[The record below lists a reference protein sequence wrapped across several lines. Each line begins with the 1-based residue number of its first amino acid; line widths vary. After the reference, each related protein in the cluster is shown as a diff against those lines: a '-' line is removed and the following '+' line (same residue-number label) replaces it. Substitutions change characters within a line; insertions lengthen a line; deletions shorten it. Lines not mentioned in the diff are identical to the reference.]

1 MVKDYFYNHSIETV
15 SVLVFLILLRWV
27 LILVTRRFAKKFER
41 VEHRTGLIVKHINY
55 ATIFLLVLSIIL
67 IWGVDFKNFGS
78 VILSVFAVI
87 GIGFFAQWSI
97 LSNIT
102 SGIIMFFIFPYKI
115 GDYIKVHDKEHNY
128 EGIIDDIKT
137 FHLIIKTEKGET
149 ITYPNSL
156 MLQKGVSVLKPEELG
171 LVDQLFHP
179 EILEDEEK
187 KEDDK
192 NVKEQPID

>member
-1 MVKDYFYNHSIETV
+1 MMLKDYFISHGIQTLCV
-15 SVLVFLILLRWV
+15 VVFLVLLRWA
-27 LILVTRRFAKKFER
+27 LILVTRRFARKFER

-55 ATIFLLVLSIIL
+55 ATIFLLLLSAIL

-115 GDYIKVHDKEHNY
+115 GDYIKVHDKEHDY
-128 EGIIDDIKT
+128 QGIIDDIKT
-137 FHLIIKTEKGET
+137 FHLIIKTDKGET

-156 MLQKGVSVLKPEELG
+156 ILQKGVSVLKPDEMNM
-171 LVDQLFHP
+171 VDELFHP
-179 EILEDEEK
+179 EIV
-187 KEDDK
+187 EDDK
-192 NVKEQPID
+192 NVKEHPID

>member
-1 MVKDYFYNHSIETV
+1 MVKDYFYNHGIQTV
-15 SVLVFLILLRWV
+15 SVLVFLVLLRWV
-27 LILVTRRFAKKFER
+27 LVLATRRAAKKFER

-55 ATIFLLVLSIIL
+55 ATLFLIFLSIVM

-78 VILSVFAVI
+78 VILSIFAVI

-115 GDYIKVHDKEHNY
+115 GDYIKIHDKEHQY

-137 FHLIIKTEKGET
+137 FHIILKTEKGET

-156 MLQKGVSVLKPEELG
+156 ILQKGVSVLKPDEMN

-179 EILEDEEK
+179 EIIDEEDK
-187 KEDDK
+187 KEEDK

>member
-1 MVKDYFYNHSIETV
+1 MLENYFYNHGIQTV
-15 SVLVFLILLRWV
+15 CV
-27 LILVTRRFAKKFER
+27 LIFLLLFRYILITVTRRFARKFER

-55 ATIFLLVLSIIL
+55 ATIFLLILSIIL

-78 VILSVFAVI
+78 VLLSVFAVI
-87 GIGFFAQWSI
+87 GVGFFAQWSI

-137 FHLIIKTEKGET
+137 FHVIIKTDKGET

-156 MLQKGVSVLKPEELG
+156 ILQKGVSVLKPEEMDM
-171 LVDQLFHP
+171 VDSLFHP
-179 EILEDEEK
+179 ETIDEDSER
-187 KEDDK
+187 DK

>member
-1 MVKDYFYNHSIETV
+1 MMLKDYFISHGIQTLCV
-15 SVLVFLILLRWV
+15 VVFLVLLRWA
-27 LILVTRRFAKKFER
+27 LILVTRRFARKFER

-55 ATIFLLVLSIIL
+55 ATIFLLLLSAIL

-102 SGIIMFFIFPYKI
+102 SGIIMFFIFPH
-115 GDYIKVHDKEHNY
+115 DYQ
-128 EGIIDDIKT
+128 GIIDDIKT
-137 FHLIIKTEKGET
+137 FHLIIKTDKGET

-156 MLQKGVSVLKPEELG
+156 ILQKGVSVLKPDEMDM
-171 LVDQLFHP
+171 VDELFHP
-179 EILEDEEK
+179 EMV
-187 KEDDK
+187 EDDK
-192 NVKEQPID
+192 NVKEHPID

>member
-1 MVKDYFYNHSIETV
+1 MSEYFYIHGIQSICIIA
-15 SVLVFLILLRWV
+15 VLVILRW
-27 LILVTRRFAKKFER
+27 ILMVVTKRFARKFER

-55 ATIFLLVLSIIL
+55 ATIFLLVLSLVIT
-67 IWGVDFKNFGS
+67 WGVDFKNFGS
-78 VILSVFAVI
+78 VLLSVFAVI

-115 GDYIKVHDKEHNY
+115 GDYIKVHDKEHKY

-137 FHLIIKTEKGET
+137 FHIIIKTEKGET

-156 MLQKGVSVLKPEELG
+156 ILQKGVSVLKPDEMD

-179 EILEDEEK
+179 EINEEEAK

-192 NVKEQPID
+192 NVKEHPID

>member
-1 MVKDYFYNHSIETV
+1 MAKEYFYNHGIETAC
-15 SVLVFLILLRWV
+15 VLIFLLLLRWI
-27 LILVTRRFAKKFER
+27 LIIVTRRFARKFER
-41 VEHRTGLIVKHINY
+41 VEHRTGLIVKHVNY
-55 ATIFLLVLSIIL
+55 ATLFLMVLSVIL

-115 GDYIKVHDKEHNY
+115 GDYIKIHDKEHLF
-128 EGIIDDIKT
+128 EGIIDDIRT
-137 FHLIIKTEKGET
+137 FHIIIKTEKGET

-156 MLQKGVSVLKPEELG
+156 MLQKGVSVLKPEEMDMVG
-171 LVDQLFHP
+171 ELFHP
-179 EILEDEEK
+179 GLTEEEK
-187 KEDDK
+187 DDK
-192 NVKEQPID
+192 NVKEQPTD

>member
-1 MVKDYFYNHSIETV
+1 MLKDYFISHGIQTLCV
-15 SVLVFLILLRWV
+15 VVFLVLLRWA
-27 LILVTRRFAKKFER
+27 LILVTRRFARKFER

-55 ATIFLLVLSIIL
+55 ATIFLLLLSAIL

-115 GDYIKVHDKEHNY
+115 GDYIKVHDKEHDY
-128 EGIIDDIKT
+128 QGIIDDIKT
-137 FHLIIKTEKGET
+137 FHLIIKTDKGET

-156 MLQKGVSVLKPEELG
+156 ILQKGVSVLKPDEMDM
-171 LVDQLFHP
+171 VDELFHP
-179 EILEDEEK
+179 EMV
-187 KEDDK
+187 EDDK
-192 NVKEQPID
+192 NVKEHPID